1 MAEVSILPG
10 IGQAEHLVAGD
21 AKVLIV
27 DDREENLEVLS
38 ALIAAPGVSLLK
50 ASSGEAA
57 LELLLQH
64 DVALALIDVRM
75 PGMDGFQLAEFM
87 RGSERT
93 CRVPI
98 IFVTAG
104 VPESGRIFKG
114 YEAGAVDFLFK
125 PLDPKL
131 LQGKVSVFIELFR
144 QRQQLS
150 AQVLE
155 HKQLVHTAELLIGV
169 LSHDLRGPLSAI
181 VAAGELLSRAYAT
194 DERIGQIASRIRS
207 SSSRMT
213 RLIEQLLD
221 FATARLG
228 RLPIKPQPASLTDL
242 CESAVAEFQAAR
254 PGLRC
259 DVRGDPVGT
268 WDPDRLLQLLA
279 NLIGNAVQHGD
290 PDDPIVV
297 RVEGQ
302 VDATVRLE
310 VENTGSIPDAIRDT
324 IFSPFVK
331 STDSS
336 RGAGLGLYIVEQ
348 IAKAHGGGVAVH
360 CERNTT
366 RFEVILPRH
375 FAVDADSASPQEYS

>member
-1 MAEVSILPG
+1 MAEVSILSG
-10 IGQAEHLVAGD
+10 IGQTEPVVYGD

-38 ALIAAPGVSLLK
+38 ALIVAPGVSLLK

-125 PLDPKL
+125 PIDPQL

-144 QRQQLS
+144 QRQQLA

-169 LSHDLRGPLSAI
+169 LSHVGGSLI
-181 VAAGELLSRAYAT
+181 HLL
-194 DERIGQIASRIRS
+194 
-207 SSSRMT
+207 
-213 RLIEQLLD
+213 L
-221 FATARLG
+221 
-228 RLPIKPQPASLTDL
+228 
-242 CESAVAEFQAAR
+242 V
-254 PGLRC
+254 
-259 DVRGDPVGT
+259 
-268 WDPDRLLQLLA
+268 
-279 NLIGNAVQHGD
+279 
-290 PDDPIVV
+290 
-297 RVEGQ
+297 
-302 VDATVRLE
+302 
-310 VENTGSIPDAIRDT
+310 
-324 IFSPFVK
+324 
-331 STDSS
+331 
-336 RGAGLGLYIVEQ
+336 
-348 IAKAHGGGVAVH
+348 VAVVVLIINLVTG
-360 CERNTT
+360 R
-366 RFEVILPRH
+366 R
-375 FAVDADSASPQEYS
+375 AV

>member
-1 MAEVSILPG
+1 MAVSESPIFSGLAMPA
-10 IGQAEHLVAGD
+10 QVVPGD
-21 AKVLIV
+21 AKVLVV
-27 DDREENLEVLS
+27 DDRPENLDVLS
-38 ALIAAPGVSLLK
+38 ALIAGPGIEILR
-50 ASSGEAA
+50 ASRGEEA

-75 PGMDGFQLAEFM
+75 PDIDGFQLAELM

-93 CRVPI
+93 RRVPI

-104 VPESGRIFKG
+104 QPESGRIFKG

-125 PLDPKL
+125 PLDPQL
-131 LQGKVSVFIELFR
+131 LQSKVSVFIELFR
-144 QRQQLS
+144 QRQQLA
-150 AQVLE
+150 AQLVE

-181 VAAGELLSRAYAT
+181 VAAGELLARAYPQ
-194 DERIGQIASRIRS
+194 DDRVGQVAARIRS
-207 SSSRMT
+207 SSTRMT

-228 RLPIKPQPASLTDL
+228 RLPIKAQPADLTEL
-242 CESAVAEFQAAR
+242 CEMAVAEFHAQR
-254 PGLRC
+254 P
-259 DVRGDPVGT
+259 DVYWEVQGDAVGT

-279 NLIGNAVQHGD
+279 NLIGNAVQHGETD
-290 PDDPIVV
+290 QPIAV
-297 RVEGQ
+297 RVEGLL
-302 VDATVRLE
+302 DATVRIE
-310 VENTGSIPDAIRDT
+310 VRNNGSIPDEIRDT

-348 IAKAHGGGVAVH
+348 IAKAHGGEVAV
-360 CERNTT
+360 RSANNVTI
-366 RFEVILPRH
+366 FEVILPRH
-375 FAVDADSASPQEYS
+375 FAADSSPAAH